1 MKNLK
6 LRHWGLLLAGIFIII
21 SAQAEMKTDE
31 MSSEDGLAIAT
42 FAGGC
47 FWCTESDFEKLDG
60 VAKVISGYAGGT
72 HMNPTYQAVSSGA
85 TKHLESVEVYYDP
98 DKISYEKLL
107 DAFWK
112 MVDPTDTGGQ
122 FVDRGY
128 QYSTAIFYHNEAQ
141 RRTAEASLKKLS
153 ASGRY
158 DQAIVT
164 PIREAG
170 TFYDAEDYHQDYYRR
185 NPVRYK
191 FYRWNSGRDQYL
203 AKVWGKETQH
213 N

>member
-1 MKNLK
+1 MKKLK
-6 LRHWGLLLAGIFIII
+6 LRHWGLLLAGMFIII
-21 SAQAEMKTDE
+21 SAQAEIKTDE
-31 MSSEDGLAIAT
+31 MSSDDSLAVAT

-72 HMNPTYQAVSSGA
+72 HMNPTYQEVSSGA

-98 DKISYEKLL
+98 DKISYDKLL

-112 MVDPTDTGGQ
+112 MVNPTDMGGQ

-141 RRTAEASLKKLS
+141 RRTAEASLKRLS

-170 TFYDAEDYHQDYYRR
+170 TFYDAEDYHQDYYKR

-203 AKVWGKETQH
+203 AKVWGKETLH